1 MLLEINLGVV
11 CQLSGLLSSPGP
23 GGYNIVLYY
32 DRVRQRVET
41 AIWENS
47 GGGHD
52 QYRRVANTGGR

>member
-32 DRVRQRVET
+32 THAAGLKSEGPILD
-41 AIWENS
+41 
-47 GGGHD
+47 
-52 QYRRVANTGGR
+52 